1 MNGLAI
7 FENPK
12 FGKVRTLERDGE
24 SWFVGKDIAAAL
36 GYGKGK
42 SLANAVANH
51 VDAEDKRVVEMDT
64 PGGRQPIIL
73 INESGL
79 YSLILSSRHP
89 IAKEFKH
96 WVTSQVVAGTRQN
109 GMYFVDELLENP
121 DLVIQA
127 LQRLKSERAKNQI
140 DEYRELDKSSVRSD
154 LNNE

>member
-7 FENPK
+7 FESPK

-24 SWFVGKDIAAAL
+24 PWFVGKDVAAAL
-36 GYGKGK
+36 GYENPQR
-42 SLANAVANH
+42 AIRNH
-51 VDAEDKRVVEMDT
+51 VDDEDKRVVEMDT

>member
-24 SWFVGKDIAAAL
+24 SWFVGKDIAVAL